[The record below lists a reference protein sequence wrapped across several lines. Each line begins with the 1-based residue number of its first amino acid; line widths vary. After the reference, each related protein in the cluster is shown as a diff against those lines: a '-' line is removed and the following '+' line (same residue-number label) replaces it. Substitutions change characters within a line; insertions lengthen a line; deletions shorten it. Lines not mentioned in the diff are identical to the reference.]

1 MAITPTTGGGLPPI
15 PGQQPYS
22 MQPNYSALNPNT
34 RSSPFPFANQDYNS
48 MMQNSLDYFMNPN
61 SELMQQAKLRGME
74 TANERG
80 GVNSSIA
87 AGAAQ
92 RASLDSAT
100 GMATGAVQAQ
110 LQQQNAQLQDWMDQQ
125 SFSRSLAAMPYQ
137 NSMDMLKYISQAGIQ
152 DPALYTP
159 SVISGFSNFYN
170 QNMND
175 ILKQYFGGP

>member
-1 MAITPTTGGGLPPI
+1 MPLMPTTGGGIPPLPTT
-15 PGQQPYS
+15 QPPA
-22 MQPNYSALNPNT
+22 PNPYRAMSPSAMSTP
-34 RSSPFPFANQDYNS
+34 SPFAGRNYNDMIQS
-48 MMQNSLDYFMNPN
+48 SLDYFMNPN
-61 SELMQQAKLRGME
+61 SALMQNAKQQGME
-74 TANERG
+74 LAQERG

-92 RASLDSAT
+92 RASIDAAT

-110 LQQQNAQLQDWMDQQ
+110 LGQENAQLQDWMDQQ

-175 ILKQYFGGP
+175 ILKQYFGG